1 MSDGNGGRRKNR
13 VTIIAS
19 VEGLEKA
26 AKALVRLGFESRIN
40 FAKAQLISPSSV
52 TNFFTTKPIQL
63 DTFKRICEGL
73 KLEWQDIA
81 EISGIAEENIAQ
93 KLKEK
98 QENLTSY
105 IEMGVDAMT
114 TLVRQI
120 IVLDESSRTIK
131 AEIRLSGDINS
142 VQNIQ
147 LIATILKEYG
157 GNTIKINDIR
167 EGSIKLII
175 EGSKK
180 DINQLLLRIK
190 SGELTEIDGFS
201 IETTQILS
209 RDLENKGSNKEK
221 WRLVKRIIKNSAI
234 KRNLGGVNLSDADL
248 RGANLSNS
256 DLSNSD
262 LRRAKLSNS
271 DLSDA
276 NLSGAD
282 LSGADLRI
290 ANLSGADLRIA
301 NLSGANLSGADLR
314 IANLSGV
321 NLSGAYLSV
330 ADLRIANLSGADL
343 IDANLIDAN
352 LSGADLIDANL
363 SGAYLIDANLSGA
376 YLIDA
381 YLIDADL
388 SRANLS
394 GADLSRANLSG
405 ANVKRARFSSVLKS
419 GITENSKQDL
429 IKRGAI
435 FEDSPGDRSNISSRS
450 PQLR

>member
-1 MSDGNGGRRKNR
+1 MSDCSGGRKKKRF
-13 VTIIAS
+13 TLIAS
-19 VEGLEKA
+19 LEGLEKA
-26 AKALVRLGFESRIN
+26 EKSLLRLGFESQSK
-40 FAKAQLISPSSV
+40 FAGVQLLSRSSV
-52 TNFFTTKPIQL
+52 SNFFNRKPIQL

-73 KLEWQDIA
+73 TLAWQDIA
-81 EISGIAEENIAQ
+81 EIAGVVEENIDQ

-98 QENLTSY
+98 QENITSY
-105 IEMGVDAMT
+105 IEMGIGAMT

-147 LIATILKEYG
+147 LIASILKEYG

-234 KRNLGGVNLSDADL
+234 KRNLGGA
-248 RGANLSNS
+248 
-256 DLSNSD
+256 
-262 LRRAKLSNS
+262 

-282 LSGADLRI
+282 LSGADLSN
-290 ANLSGADLRIA
+290 ANLSGADL
-301 NLSGANLSGADLR
+301 S
-314 IANLSGV
+314 
-321 NLSGAYLSV
+321 
-330 ADLRIANLSGADL
+330 
-343 IDANLIDAN
+343 DAN
-352 LSGADLIDANL
+352 LSGADL
-363 SGAYLIDANLSGA
+363 S
-376 YLIDA
+376 
-381 YLIDADL
+381 DAD
-388 SRANLS
+388 LS
-394 GADLSRANLSG
+394 GADLSGANLSSADLSNINLIRRYLRGANLRGANLSDANLRNADLSG
-405 ANVKRARFSSVLKS
+405 ANVERARFSSLES
-419 GITENSKQDL
+419 GITEHLKQDL
-429 IKRGAI
+429 IERGAI
-435 FEDSPGDRSNISSRS
+435 FEDSPGDRSSIFSRS
-450 PQLR
+450 PQSK